1 MQCGLKLRNYQIT
14 KLQNSSRGYILITL
28 MLFFALLAIAAMAV
42 LPEIAFQI
50 KRDREEEMIHRALEY
65 SRAVKRYYKK
75 FGRYPSRMEELE
87 NTNNIR
93 FLRKRYKDPIMGRDF
108 KILHLTDIMLNSG
121 PVLGQPA
128 GQAPFGQPGVGGGT
142 LPPSPSTPNMGAGL
156 PPPANAGDQNAQGD
170 DSNNLPGSSPNT
182 GSSQSASSNP
192 ISGPGGSNPGGQL
205 FGGGPILG
213 VASTSKAKSIREFNK
228 KDHYNDWLF
237 IYDPQSDR
245 GGMLNTPV
253 QPGLNSNFSPGALP
267 GAGPGQV
274 VPNAGPS
281 QPQGPPN
288 PAPMPPEQ

>member
-14 KLQNSSRGYILITL
+14 KLRNSSRGYILITL

-42 LPEIAFQI
+42 LPKIAFQI
-50 KRDREEEMIHRALEY
+50 KRDREEEMMHRALEY

-93 FLRKRYKDPIMGRDF
+93 FLRKRYKDPITGQDF

-128 GQAPFGQPGVGGGT
+128 GQPQGTFNPKQPQGT
-142 LPPSPSTPNMGAGL
+142 GL
-156 PPPANAGDQNAQGD
+156 PPPANTGDQNAGADNSGNPPDGQTNAN
-170 DSNNLPGSSPNT
+170 SA
-182 GSSQSASSNP
+182 ASS
-192 ISGPGGSNPGGQL
+192 SSSSSSDTSSSTQQVFG
-205 FGGGPILG
+205 GGGPILG
-213 VASTSKAKSIREFNK
+213 VASTSKAQTIREFYNK
-228 KDHYNDWLF
+228 NHYNDWLF

-253 QPGLNSNFSPGALP
+253 QPG
-267 GAGPGQV
+267 AGLGQA
-274 VPNAGPS
+274 PNAGLPQGS
-281 QPQGPPN
+281 VPQPQGSPPQPQGPPN
-288 PAPMPPEQ
+288 PQPMPPEQ